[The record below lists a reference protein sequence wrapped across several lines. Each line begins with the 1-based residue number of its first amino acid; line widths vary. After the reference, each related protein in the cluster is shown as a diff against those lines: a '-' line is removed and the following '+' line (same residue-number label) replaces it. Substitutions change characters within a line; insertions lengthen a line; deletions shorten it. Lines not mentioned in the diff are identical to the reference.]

1 MTGAGPHLPQPRQAD
16 IDQGV
21 NRSWVPQWCH
31 SPIGCPVQT
40 YERGIRPVD
49 LAAVCQGR
57 QFQQVRPVRAEI
69 ITSSGLPS
77 ASKISEFAIADFS
90 MPKA

>member
-1 MTGAGPHLPQPRQAD
+1 M
-16 IDQGV
+16 
-21 NRSWVPQWCH
+21 VPQWCH
-31 SPIGCPVQT
+31 SADRLPGVQT

-49 LAAVCQGR
+49 LAAVCR
-57 QFQQVRPVRAEI
+57 DASFSRSALCAPEI